1 MSAAA
6 LERRIAMEGFVAK
19 HVHDYQSG
27 KISRRRLID
36 ILTLAAT
43 TAGAERA
50 AGAEQTGL
58 DVALVNHVS
67 YTCPD
72 FRKAADWYS
81 KVFNLDQV
89 GATDHDVAL
98 PFGKKGEK
106 PYGVTA
112 NDVPLSHLII
122 RTRDLNA
129 PAGAGQEPRRKSRAL
144 VDHIGYTVADFDRD
158 RARAELISMGVKNVR
173 DGGLYSL
180 HMVDP
185 FGYDVQIS
193 GLANNALT
201 DG

>member
-1 MSAAA
+1 
-6 LERRIAMEGFVAK
+6 MEGFIATK
-19 HVHDYQSG
+19 LDDFAQG
-27 KISRRRLID
+27 KISRRKLIGT
-36 ILTLAAT
+36 LTSAVTALCATEDAKAAST
-43 TAGAERA
+43 DPA
-50 AGAEQTGL
+50 L
-58 DVALVNHVS
+58 KVALVNHVS
-67 YTCPD
+67 YTCPN
-72 FRKAADWYS
+72 FKEAADWYA

-89 GATDHDVAL
+89 GATANDVAL

-112 NDVPLSHLII
+112 NDVPLSYLII
-122 RTRDLNA
+122 RTRDGNA

-158 RARAELISMGVKNVR
+158 KARAELISMGVKNVR

-180 HMVDP
+180 HMLDP

-193 GLANNALT
+193 GFANNALT